1 MVHIELILYT
11 TYCIAFSI
19 ICFLVLKKL
28 LLSKFK
34 KLDEDYLIVLT
45 SVLDSKSKELDAKQS
60 IALLSSKQ
68 ELSKENELYLSRMNK
83 DISKQLKELSN
94 DVRNKRII

>member
-1 MVHIELILYT
+1 MVYIEVAAI
-11 TYCIAFSI
+11 IIFSI
-19 ICFLVLKKL
+19 VGYYSLKKL
-28 LLSKFK
+28 LLVKFK
-34 KLDEDYLIVLT
+34 KLDDDLFIILT
-45 SVLDSKSKELDAKQS
+45 SVLDNKSKELDAKQS
-60 IALLSSKQ
+60 TALLSSKQ